1 MTRKVFFLTFATIF
15 LAFQG
20 TGTTQGIAP
29 ANNTALVNVQVSMAE
44 AGASTIFTAALD
56 GAQENP
62 PVTTSAKGTGVFVLD
77 AKGLYYRVSIDGL
90 SGAITGSHFHNA
102 AAGTNGGVVQP
113 IAFDGNTSRGTWEIS
128 AAMRTELMAGRIY
141 VNVHTAA
148 NSGGEIRGQLTPVSG
163 TAYWA
168 DVDWGQ
174 EFPGPASV
182 TPAATATWP
191 TVDRVGFPQ
200 GYKNWKVLHEFD
212 RVDNRQRRA
221 VYAND
226 IAASATPG
234 EPYPYG
240 SVLVLETQ
248 ATLHDPLGN
257 VRRDAG
263 GRFVPSTAAPTV
275 FAMRKEQGFG
285 VDYGAIRNGEWEYA
299 QYRAD
304 GSRVA
309 PTTTA
314 RTTSCAT
321 CHLAVGEKKD
331 FVFRDG
337 QDFSRKARGTAVFW
351 MDGSNLRYRATVSGL
366 SGPISGSHFHNAA
379 NNANGP
385 VIQPVTMEG
394 NTTSGAW
401 AIPAAM
407 ATELR
412 SGRLYVNFH
421 TAASPGG
428 EVRGQ
433 VVPVSVLGGLELA
446 FSRTISGKALDF
458 AWKGV
463 TDDQGR
469 ISVGID
475 TKTGLASG
483 YYRVRMTN
491 TKTRTV
497 VSDWGSIPV
506 RGGRRIDLSLQ
517 IGGPAAIVGPFF
529 GTPLQSA
536 TRPVAGSPAVTV
548 LSGVEP
554 LSPTLSLGSAE
565 KREDGSLDLPVQ
577 VSDARDLFG
586 GDLTLTYDPAL
597 LAFRSGRIGDTG
609 LTATEPA
616 QGSVSLTFE
625 GLAPADQTNLVLSF
639 DQRSGDILGN
649 LKLSGFLYDRNII
662 PISEV
667 AAEALLNGD
676 VPRDYA
682 LFQNYPNPF
691 NPTTQIR
698 YALPQAGR
706 VRLTVYNALGQQ
718 VARLVDLRQEAGA
731 YSVTWDAR
739 DFASGVYYYRL
750 EAGSFREVKKLV
762 LLK

>member
-1 MTRKVFFLTFATIF
+1 MKRRILFLTMALAF
-15 LAFQG
+15 LAFQE
-20 TGTTQGIAP
+20 TGTAQGVAP
-29 ANNTALVNVQVSMAE
+29 ANSTALVNVQVSLSG
-44 AGASTIFTAALD
+44 AGAPTVFTAALD

-62 PVTTSAKGTGVFVLD
+62 PVTTSARGTGVFVLD
-77 AKGLYYRVSIDGL
+77 SKGLSYRITIDGL
-90 SGAITGSHFHNA
+90 SGPITGSHFHNA
-102 AAGTNGGVVQP
+102 APGTNGGVVQP
-113 IAFDGNTSRGTWEIS
+113 ITFDGNTSRGTWEIP
-128 AAMRTELMAGRIY
+128 AAMRAELTAGRIY

-163 TAYWA
+163 AAYWA
-168 DVDWGQ
+168 EVDWGQ

-200 GYKNWKVLHEFD
+200 DYKSWKVLYEFD
-212 RVDNRQRRA
+212 RVDNRQRRTI
-221 VYAND
+221 YAND
-226 IAASATPG
+226 RAASAKPG

-240 SVLVLETQ
+240 SVLVLETRG
-248 ATLHDPLGN
+248 TVHDPLGN
-257 VRRDAG
+257 VVRDAS
-263 GRFVPSTAAPTV
+263 GRFVPSTAAPAV

-285 VDYGAIRNGEWEYA
+285 VDFGNIRNGEWEYA

-304 GSRVA
+304 GTRVA

-321 CHLAVGEKKD
+321 CHLAVGPAKD

-337 QDFSRKARGTAVFW
+337 QDFGRKARGTAVFW
-351 MDGSNLRYRATVSGL
+351 MDGTNLRYRATVSGL
-366 SGPISGSHFHNAA
+366 SGPITGSHFHNAA
-379 NNANGP
+379 NNANGQ
-385 VIQPVTMEG
+385 VVQPLTMEG

-421 TAASPGG
+421 TAASPAG

-433 VVPVSVLGGLELA
+433 VVPVSVLGGLEVA
-446 FSRTISGKALDF
+446 FTRTISGKAWDF

-475 TKTGLASG
+475 TKDRPASG

-497 VSDWGSIPV
+497 VSDWASIPV
-506 RGGRRIDLSLQ
+506 RGGRRIDLQLEINGQ
-517 IGGPAAIVGPFF
+517 AAIVGPFF
-529 GTPLQSA
+529 GTPLAA
-536 TRPVAGSPAVTV
+536 TRPVTGSPAVTV

-554 LSPTLSLGSAE
+554 LSPALSFGSAE
-565 KREDGSLDLPVQ
+565 KKADGSLDLPVQ
-577 VSDARDLFG
+577 ISDARDLFG

-597 LAFRSGRIGDTG
+597 LTFRSGTLGNAG
-609 LTATEPA
+609 LTVTEPA

-625 GLAPADQTNLVLSF
+625 GLAPADQTGLVLSF
-639 DQRSGDILGN
+639 DRRAGDRLGN
-649 LKLSGFLYDRNII
+649 LKLNGFLYDRNII

-667 AAEALLNGD
+667 AAEALLRGD
-676 VPRDYA
+676 LPRDYA

-691 NPTTQIR
+691 NPVTQIR
-698 YALPQAGR
+698 YALPEAGR
-706 VRLTVYNALGQQ
+706 VRLTIYNTLGQQ
-718 VARLVDLRQEAGA
+718 VARLVDLRQEAGT

-750 EAGSFREVKKLV
+750 EAGSFREVRKLV
-762 LLK
+762 LMK